1 MNVRFI
7 NALFYLITLLAIC
20 FDTYGQRTVDY
31 SQFSPVYFD
40 SIRALVYDT
49 AKENYIIHAYRLSAS
64 DEKIIIDGQLN
75 ETTWKKAEHGGGL
88 LEKEP
93 FPLVPMSE
101 ETEFAI
107 LYDDENLYVGV
118 WCWDSEPGK
127 IVQQLSPRGTTAP
140 DHLMLFFD
148 SYHDHR
154 TGYKLSVSPT
164 GVQVDELRY
173 DDIKRDQNW
182 NGIWYSEGSVDEN
195 GWYAEVKIPF
205 FNFRYSRK
213 AHQTWGF
220 NIMRNISKDAS
231 RGQWKP
237 HLPE

>member
-1 MNVRFI
+1 
-7 NALFYLITLLAIC
+7 
-20 FDTYGQRTVDY
+20 VDY
-31 SQFSPVYFD
+31 DQFSPAYFD
-40 SIRALVYDT
+40 SIRALVNDT
-49 AKENYIIHAYRLSAS
+49 AKGNYTINAYRLSPS
-64 DEKIIIDGQLN
+64 DEEIIVDGRLN
-75 ETTWKKAEHGGGL
+75 EPAWKKAEHGGGL

-93 FPLVPMSE
+93 FPLAPMSE

>member
-101 ETEFAI
+101 ETEFA
-107 LYDDENLYVGV
+107 
-118 WCWDSEPGK
+118 
-127 IVQQLSPRGTTAP
+127 
-140 DHLMLFFD
+140 
-148 SYHDHR
+148 
-154 TGYKLSVSPT
+154 
-164 GVQVDELRY
+164 
-173 DDIKRDQNW
+173 
-182 NGIWYSEGSVDEN
+182 
-195 GWYAEVKIPF
+195 
-205 FNFRYSRK
+205 
-213 AHQTWGF
+213 
-220 NIMRNISKDAS
+220 
-231 RGQWKP
+231 
-237 HLPE
+237 